1 VSEEFRPERMIDE
14 KGNPS
19 YRPNRWAGWA
29 KGTLP
34 ATYQQAVERC
44 HQQWA
49 LLQQIPVLERQ
60 LEALRARSLRQTHH
74 AARLERKV
82 VRQRD
87 ALRAA
92 YEELAQLRRWK
103 VEATELLVQW
113 DGQRDALRAAYEEL
127 AQLRRWKVEATEL
140 LVQWDEV
147 HDALGSPARIGESK
161 VAASRRRALE
171 VRA

>member
-1 VSEEFRPERMIDE
+1 MSEEFRPERMIDE

-113 DGQRDALRAAYEEL
+113 D
-127 AQLRRWKVEATEL
+127 
-140 LVQWDEV
+140 EV

>member
-1 VSEEFRPERMIDE
+1 MPTTYYGSGAPPVSEEFRPERMIDE

-19 YRPNRWAGWA
+19 YRPKRWAGWA

-60 LEALRARSLRQTHH
+60 LESLRARSLRQTHH

-92 YEELAQLRRWK
+92 N
-103 VEATELLVQW
+103 
-113 DGQRDALRAAYEEL
+113 EEL

>member
-1 VSEEFRPERMIDE
+1 VSDAFRPERMIDE
-14 KGNPS
+14 AGNPS

-49 LLQQIPVLERQ
+49 QLQQIPHLERA
-60 LEALRARSLRQTHH
+60 LEIQRARSLRQTVH
-74 AARLERKV
+74 AARLERRV

-92 YEELAQLRRWK
+92 NEWIAVLEDWVDGESMLGVLRKRYEE
-103 VEATELLVQW
+103 
-113 DGQRDALRAAYEEL
+113 GQR
-127 AQLRRWKVEATEL
+127 
-140 LVQWDEV
+140 
-147 HDALGSPARIGESK
+147 
-161 VAASRRRALE
+161 
-171 VRA
+171 